1 MRALSIAATGMLAQQ
16 LNVEVIS
23 NNIANMNTTAYQ
35 RRRAEFADLLYQN
48 LRRVGADSS
57 SSGSVVPT
65 GVQVGLGVRATATV
79 RMTEQGNLIS
89 TENPLD
95 TAVEG
100 EGYFLVTLPTG
111 DTAYTRAGSFQ
122 LSPQGEL
129 VTTDGFTVAPGITI
143 PTDAIEVTINGQGQI
158 LVKVD
163 GQIAPNNVGQ
173 LQLAIFAN
181 DAGLEA
187 IGDNMFLETPASG
200 AATTGTPGAV
210 GFGSLRQ
217 GFLETSNVNVVTEIT
232 NLIAAQ
238 RAYEMNSR
246 VIETADQMMSTLN
259 QIR

>member
-48 LRRVGADSS
+48 LRRVGTDSS

-65 GVQVGLGVRATATV
+65 GVQVGLGVRTTATV

-100 EGYFLVTLPTG
+100 EGYFQVSLPTG

-122 LSPQGEL
+122 LSPQGEI

-143 PTDAIEVTINGQGQI
+143 PTDAIEITINAEGQV

-163 GQIAPNNVGQ
+163 GQVAPNNVGQ

-187 IGDNMFLETPASG
+187 IGGNLFLETPASG
-200 AATTGTPGAV
+200 SATTGTPGAA

-232 NLIAAQ
+232 NLITAQ

>member
-129 VTTDGFTVAPGITI
+129 VTTDGFTVSPGITI

-163 GQIAPNNVGQ
+163 GQVVPNNVGQ

>member
-129 VTTDGFTVAPGITI
+129 VTTDGFTVSPGITI
-143 PTDAIEVTINGQGQI
+143 PTDAIEVTINAQGQI

-163 GQIAPNNVGQ
+163 GQVAPNNVGQ

-200 AATTGTPGAV
+200 AATTGTPGAI

>member
-129 VTTDGFTVAPGITI
+129 VTTDGFTVSPGITI

-163 GQIAPNNVGQ
+163 GQVVPNNVGQ

-200 AATTGTPGAV
+200 AATTGTPGAI

>member
-122 LSPQGEL
+122 LSPQGEV

-163 GQIAPNNVGQ
+163 GQVAPNNVGQ

>member
-57 SSGSVVPT
+57 SNGSVVPT
-65 GVQVGLGVRATATV
+65 GVQVGLGVRTTATV

-100 EGYFLVTLPTG
+100 EGYFQVSLPTG

-122 LSPQGEL
+122 LSPQGEI

-143 PTDAIEVTINGQGQI
+143 PTDAIEITINAEGQV

-163 GQIAPNNVGQ
+163 GQVAPNNVGQ

-187 IGDNMFLETPASG
+187 IGGNLFLETPASG
-200 AATTGTPGAV
+200 SATTGTPGAA

-232 NLIAAQ
+232 NLITAQ

>member
-129 VTTDGFTVAPGITI
+129 VTTDGFTVSPGITI

-163 GQIAPNNVGQ
+163 GQVAPNNVGQ

-200 AATTGTPGAV
+200 AATTGTPGAI

>member
-163 GQIAPNNVGQ
+163 GQVAPNNVGQ

>member
-1 MRALSIAATGMLAQQ
+1 
-16 LNVEVIS
+16 
-23 NNIANMNTTAYQ
+23 
-35 RRRAEFADLLYQN
+35 
-48 LRRVGADSS
+48 
-57 SSGSVVPT
+57 
-65 GVQVGLGVRATATV
+65 
-79 RMTEQGNLIS
+79 
-89 TENPLD
+89 
-95 TAVEG
+95 VEG

>member
-129 VTTDGFTVAPGITI
+129 VTTDGFTVSPGITI

-163 GQIAPNNVGQ
+163 GQVAPNNVGQ